1 MNLEVKKKK
10 KKKGEEDEE
19 EIEEK
24 LTSKGNLLSKGRN
37 NCDCEGVMHEV
48 LTNCLNCGHI
58 VCEQEGYGDCFFCS
72 NFVQNPK
79 DSTSNDILLS
89 KAVEQKNK
97 LLEFDKNFTKR
108 QIIYD
113 DQTDYY
119 ESDVNQWLS
128 EEEKKERKSKE
139 DRLKKLKEEKK
150 NTFKIDFAGRK
161 IVEDNSATQ
170 EEIQKVLK
178 DLRTSSS
185 TKTIIPNPTVSK
197 LTFPKNYLK
206 STSSISGGEEV
217 EMNRLQNDYFDF
229 QLEEFPTDDTDVD
242 PSLYDNP
249 STNNFDQGKCLS
261 MHQPWASLLVQGIK
275 RHEGRF
281 WDTQYR
287 GRLWIASTVQEPS
300 EEEIKTVEEQYI
312 KMGRTNFPKFY
323 PKSALLGCVDLVD
336 VLSQEDYQNKIK
348 EDEKESESEFVFIVK
363 NPRKMIVPF
372 SISGQPY
379 IWKLDNEDLQTAQ
392 SGLKP
397 IPKK

>member
-1 MNLEVKKKK
+1 MNLEIKKKK
-10 KKKGEEDEE
+10 RKKGEEEEE

-24 LTSKGNLLSKGRN
+24 LTSKGNLLSRGRN

-139 DRLKKLKEEKK
+139 ERLRKLKEEKK

-197 LTFPKNYLK
+197 LTFPKNFLK
-206 STSSISGGEEV
+206 STSSTTGNEE
-217 EMNRLQNDYFDF
+217 EEANRLQNDYFDF
-229 QLEEFPTDDTDVD
+229 QIEEFPTDETDVD
-242 PSLYDNP
+242 PLLYDNP
-249 STNNFDQGKCLS
+249 STNNFDEGKCLS

-336 VLSQEDYQNKIK
+336 VMNSEDYKKIK

-363 NPRKMIVPF
+363 NPRKMVVPF

-379 IWKLDNEDLQTAQ
+379 IWKLDNEDLITAQ

-397 IPKK
+397 LPKK

>member
-1 MNLEVKKKK
+1 MNLEIKKKK
-10 KKKGEEDEE
+10 RKKGEEEEE

-24 LTSKGNLLSKGRN
+24 LTSKGNLLSRGRN

-139 DRLKKLKEEKK
+139 ERLRKLKEEKK

-197 LTFPKNYLK
+197 LTFPKNFLK
-206 STSSISGGEEV
+206 STSSTTGNEE
-217 EMNRLQNDYFDF
+217 EEANRLQNDYFDF
-229 QLEEFPTDDTDVD
+229 QIEEFPTDETDVD
-242 PSLYDNP
+242 PLLYDNP
-249 STNNFDQGKCLS
+249 STNNFDEGKCLS

-336 VLSQEDYQNKIK
+336 VMNSEDYKKIK

-363 NPRKMIVPF
+363 NPRKMVVPF

-379 IWKLDNEDLQTAQ
+379 IWKLDNEDLRTAQ

-397 IPKK
+397 LPKK